1 MRTVIDIDKELLE
14 AAQQRLGTPTMR
26 ETVHAALRAVI
37 GRDAERAGAIRAFAF
52 WRTEGSP
59 DLLDPEIT
67 KHAWQRRD

>member
-14 AAQQRLGTPTMR
+14 AAQQTLGTPTMR
-26 ETVHAALRAVI
+26 ETVHAALRAVA
-37 GRDAERAGAIRAFAF
+37 GQDADRAGATRAFAF

-67 KHAWQRRD
+67 KPAWRRQD